1 MPETEQNHQNEF
13 MIEKIKQRPVNKRKL
28 IQRTIITASMAVI
41 FGLIACFTFLVLEP
55 VISNW
60 LYPEEEPPIVVLPED
75 QEEMSPE
82 EMLSDYMQAENQ
94 QNQTTEPSENITLE
108 EEQIQQILEGITLNR
123 DNYRELYTVM
133 SEYTAELNRY
143 MVTVTGVTSNI
154 DWFDNVEESRNQ
166 ASGLVIAD
174 NGKELLI
181 LVDDSALQKA
191 ELLMVTFYNNLQIQ
205 AQWKA
210 QDPNT
215 SLAVLAVDL
224 NELSENMAEDEIY
237 IAPLGS
243 SSSRNIVGTPVV
255 ALGSP
260 MGITG
265 SVGYGMITAT
275 SSQLTVAD
283 TNYKFLQT
291 DIVGSQNAGGVLF
304 NLQGQVIGIITNHSS
319 GTDMRNMVTAYG
331 ITELKKNIEKMS
343 NGEKA
348 AYLGIR
354 GTDVSRQANEE
365 LGVPYG
371 AYVREIDMNSPVML
385 AGVQRGDIL
394 VAIGDK
400 NITGY
405 GEYTSVLMGLHA
417 GDTVELTIMRQAQE
431 QYREMKLQ
439 VTLGEVK

>member
-94 QNQTTEPSENITLE
+94 QNQTAEPPENITL

-154 DWFDNVEESRNQ
+154 DWFDNVEESRDQ

-394 VAIGDK
+394 VAIDDK

-405 GEYTSVLMGLHA
+405 GEYTSVLMELHA

>member
-94 QNQTTEPSENITLE
+94 QNQTTEPPENITLE

-154 DWFDNVEESRNQ
+154 DWFDNVEESRDQ

-331 ITELKKNIEKMS
+331 ITELKKSIEKMS

-405 GEYTSVLMGLHA
+405 GEYTSVLMELHA